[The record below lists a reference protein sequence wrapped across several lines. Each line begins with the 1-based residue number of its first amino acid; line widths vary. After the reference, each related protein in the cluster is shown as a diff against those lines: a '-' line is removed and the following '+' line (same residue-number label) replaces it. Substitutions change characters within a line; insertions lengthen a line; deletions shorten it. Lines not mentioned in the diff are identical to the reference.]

1 MNYLLDTSAFLWFI
15 LDSPQL
21 PDRTRHI
28 IADVHNEVY
37 LSVVSV
43 WEILVKHRL
52 GKLPLPG
59 KDHPASFIRAERMRH
74 EIETLP
80 LDEQAV
86 AQIANIPDHHRDP
99 FDRMLICQAI
109 SQGMVLV
116 TPDRVINRYPVRT
129 FWA

>member
-1 MNYLLDTSAFLWFI
+1 MNYLLDTSTFLWFI

-21 PDRTRHI
+21 PARTRDI
-28 IADVHNEVY
+28 IADAESEIY

-43 WEILVKHRL
+43 WEIVVKHQL
-52 GKLPLPG
+52 GKLPLPANVP
-59 KDHPASFIRAERMRH
+59 PASFIRAERMRH
-74 EIETLP
+74 AIETLP

-86 AQIANIPDHHRDP
+86 AQITNIPNHHRDP

-109 SQGMVLV
+109 SQGMVLM
-116 TPDRVINRYPVRT
+116 TPDPVIQKYPLRT